1 MKFTRVFVERPT
13 LVFVFLCLV
22 LIAGTL
28 SGFRLVKQQL
38 PNYDVPSIQVLLTYS
53 GASTTEMR
61 DSIVRPLE
69 DQIAGA
75 PDLDYVE
82 TSIQPGQASIVAV
95 FSLSSDQNTD
105 LVQVQ
110 GRVQNS
116 LHQLPS
122 DLPTPQISIY
132 NPSEAIVVSLAAS
145 SSTLSLGD
153 LSAIVTND
161 VVPAIEQVPG
171 ISYVQ
176 ENGNVTASIQ
186 VNVDPR
192 RISSSGF
199 TLTDVINAI
208 ANNNVR
214 APGGIV
220 YSPNRETNLDIRGDV
235 QDVPTVADLLL
246 GNSTTATTS
255 TSGSS
260 SVNPWP
266 ATSRLFHISD
276 VANVLDSYETQR
288 VFAFT
293 NATPAIELDVQKA
306 AGSSEVTASNAV
318 LAELPSLEQQYPNVK
333 FSVLNVQSVYTEQL
347 LSGVTRTLIEGIIIT
362 ALVMLFFLRS
372 WRKAVVVMIAVPASF
387 LVTLAAMQVMG
398 FTLDTVSLLGMTLM
412 IGILVDDS
420 IVVLENISR
429 HQEEGEK
436 PKDAAING
444 ISEIG
449 IATIVI
455 TLVIVVVFLPLS
467 FLPGT
472 VGLFLREFGLV
483 VTVATLTSLFVSF
496 AVTPAL
502 SGRWALFSKWKPWG
516 IIDRFTDW
524 FDGVRTWYARTAL
537 NWGLEHRSLVI
548 WVSFGSLVA
557 ALLLIPLGIVGFE
570 YMPPVDRGELFVN
583 IDFPTGTPL
592 TAVTAAVRKAEQIV
606 LKVPDLQSET
616 SIAGAYQGMLTGYIN
631 NGSMGQI
638 HIFLKD
644 NRHRSTQYW
653 SQTLA
658 SEIGNL
664 LPAAQVTGVPST
676 DPSGGISQPI
686 GYVIE
691 SATTDPTDAG
701 DKAFAALQETPGVID
716 ATTSNAL
723 ESPQIEVNFNRNAAR
738 ALDASIGTASTA
750 VRAAYGGYTATQFT
764 GPNGLKDVQV
774 IYEMA
779 DLSDL
784 AGISAIPIR
793 ANNGS
798 IITVGDI
805 VDLQNQPAPPLII
818 RLERRNVVLI
828 GANVAPGATLSNVIR
843 AYERRLRALHLPSDI
858 TVAPVSG
865 GNQQQVTDTTSEM
878 GVSLLLSILLVYLLM
893 VALYNG
899 YVTPFIVMFT
909 VPVAVVGALGAL
921 AITHQTLNLFSLIGS
936 IMLVGLVAKN
946 GILLVDFANQL
957 RDRGLTKLDA
967 IVESAHHRFRPIVMT
982 TFAMIAGMLPLA
994 LALDPGSQAERP
1006 LGIVVI
1012 GGLSSS
1018 LILTLLL
1025 VPIMYLRFAPDDKR
1039 DEALVK
1045 RGPERESV
1053 PV

>member
-13 LVFVFLCLV
+13 LVTVFLCLV

-75 PDLDYVE
+75 PDLSYVE
-82 TSIQPGQASIVAV
+82 TAIQPGQASIVAV
-95 FSLSSDQNTD
+95 FSLTSDENTD

-132 NPSEAIVVSLAAS
+132 NPSEAVVVSLAAS

-161 VVPAIEQVPG
+161 VVPSIEQVPG

-186 VNVDPR
+186 VNVSPR
-192 RISSSGF
+192 KISSSGF

-220 YSPNRETNLDIRGDV
+220 YSSNRETNLDIRGDV

-255 TSGSS
+255 TSNSS
-260 SVNPWP
+260 DVNPWP
-266 ATSRLFHISD
+266 ASSRLFHISD
-276 VANVLDSYETQR
+276 VANVQDAYETQR

-318 LAELPSLEQQYPNVK
+318 LAELPILEQQYPNVK

-372 WRKAVVVMIAVPASF
+372 WRKAIVVMIAVPASF
-387 LVTLAAMQVMG
+387 LVTLAAMQIMG

-429 HQEEGEK
+429 HQEEGET

-449 IATIVI
+449 VATIVI

-537 NWGLEHRSLVI
+537 NWGLEHRGLVV
-548 WVSFGSLVA
+548 WVSFGSLVV
-557 ALLLIPLGIVGFE
+557 ALALIPLGIVGFE

-583 IDFPTGTPL
+583 IDYPTGTPL
-592 TAVTAAVRKAEQIV
+592 TIVTAAVRKAEQLV

-658 SEIGNL
+658 SQIGNL
-664 LPAAQVTGVPST
+664 LPSAQVTGVPST

-774 IYEMA
+774 IYEMK
-779 DLSDL
+779 DLSNL
-784 AGISAIPIR
+784 SGISAIPIR

-798 IITVGDI
+798 IITIGDI

-828 GANVAPGATLSNVIR
+828 GANVAPGAVLSNVVR
-843 AYERRLRALHLPSDI
+843 AYERRLRALNLPSDI
-858 TVAPVSG
+858 TVAPVAG
-865 GNQQQVTDTTSEM
+865 GNQEQVTDTTYEM

-957 RDRGLTKLDA
+957 RDRGLTKFDA

-1018 LILTLLL
+1018 LVLTLLL
-1025 VPIMYLRFAPDDKR
+1025 IPIMYLRFAPDDRK
-1039 DEALVK
+1039 DEALIK